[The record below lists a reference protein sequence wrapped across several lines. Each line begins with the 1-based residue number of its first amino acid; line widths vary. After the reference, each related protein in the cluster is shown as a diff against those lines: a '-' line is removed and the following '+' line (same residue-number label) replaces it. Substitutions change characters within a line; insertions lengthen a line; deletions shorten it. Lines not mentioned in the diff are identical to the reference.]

1 MKVAQDRQKRYAD
14 RRRRP
19 FEFNVGD
26 RVYLKVAPWKHLL
39 RFGMKGKLESR
50 YIGPYKIIKRISP
63 IAYQLALPQHMVK
76 IHDVFHVS
84 MLWKAEIDSTR
95 VPPQVP
101 IEVNEGLTMEV
112 KSMRILDQI
121 NKVLR
126 NKKISL
132 VKVLWRSSQME
143 KETWE
148 REAEMRNKYPLLFL
162 KSGKKFNFEDEIFF
176 CRMQEM

>member
-1 MKVAQDRQKRYAD
+1 M
-14 RRRRP
+14 
-19 FEFNVGD
+19 
-26 RVYLKVAPWKHLL
+26 
-39 RFGMKGKLESR
+39 
-50 YIGPYKIIKRISP
+50 
-63 IAYQLALPQHMVK
+63 
-76 IHDVFHVS
+76 
-84 MLWKAEIDSTR
+84 
-95 VPPQVP
+95 PPQVP